1 MHSGCTRT
9 EKNAN
14 AKPATA
20 KPVVALWPC
29 YLVMIS
35 GPIRAVGRK
44 VEMIGT

>member
-1 MHSGCTRT
+1 MRSGCTRT

-14 AKPATA
+14 AKP
-20 KPVVALWPC
+20 VVALWPC
-29 YLVMIS
+29 YLMMIS